1 MDQRETELNTSSFSN
16 TTRSVFYCPEDP
28 QLPWDLHDTTSPWIF
43 AAVASIISPT
53 AVLLNVL
60 VIIAVKQR
68 KELHSASNILLSSM
82 AVTDLLVGS
91 ICVPLS
97 AVVGLLVPYQIL
109 TDHYIC
115 KLDFVAISVT
125 TTLTACSI
133 FHLTMIAWERYVAIR
148 KWIDYKVIVTRSRLK
163 KLAIIAWVSA
173 IVTVSPTHFTM
184 ALTGMLREDEMAL
197 ALDIFFIILS
207 VLVLSALGLIIY
219 FYVMVYLGVRKRK
232 LKLSQIRQVSELVN
246 AKLEQR
252 VAVTTT
258 LVTVAL
264 ILSFFSNAVI
274 SMLEGVYPVLRKRFV
289 IDLKATLLP
298 YTNSVVNPLIY
309 CYRDCRFRNAVL
321 EILRIRKPKVTPYV
335 VTDTTRFT
343 RGKGVF
349 DSERDKVQGQF
360 VENPVRLTRSASC
373 DLVHFLGRFQ
383 LESHKKSLK
392 RIMSSPSLPISSFHG
407 DRLQEPAGHCDCHCS
422 DPDYLECLTFE
433 LNFTHNSLKRKRTV
447 VVSL

>member
-1 MDQRETELNTSSFSN
+1 MDQREAELNTSSISN
-16 TTRSVFYCPEDP
+16 TTRSVFSCPHDP
-28 QLPWDLHDTTSPWIF
+28 QLVWDLHDTTSSWIF
-43 AAVASIISPT
+43 AAVACIISPT
-53 AVLLNVL
+53 AVFLNVL
-60 VIIAVKQR
+60 VIIEVKQR
-68 KELHSASNILLSSM
+68 KELQRASNILLSSM

-91 ICVPLS
+91 LCVPLS
-97 AVVGLLVPYQIL
+97 AVVGLLVSYQL
-109 TDHYIC
+109 LADHYIC

-148 KWIDYKVIVTRSRLK
+148 KWIDYRVIVTRSRLK

-173 IVTVSPTHFTM
+173 IVTVSPAHFTM
-184 ALTGMLREDEMAL
+184 ALTGMLRENEMVL

-207 VLVLSALGLIIY
+207 VLVMSALGLIIY

-232 LKLSQIRQVSELVN
+232 LSQIRQVSDLVN

-274 SMLEGVYPVLRKRFV
+274 GMLEGVYPVLRKRFV
-289 IDLKATLLP
+289 GDLKATLL

-309 CYRDCRFRNAVL
+309 YYRDCRFRNAVL
-321 EILRIRKPKVTPYV
+321 ELLRIRKPKVTPYL
-335 VTDTTRFT
+335 VTDTPTFA
-343 RGKGVF
+343 RGNDVF
-349 DSERDKVQGQF
+349 DLERDKVQGQF

-373 DLVHFLGRFQ
+373 HLVHFLGRVQ
-383 LESHKKSLK
+383 LESHKKAFK
-392 RIMSSPSLPISSFHG
+392 RIMSSPSLPINSFY
-407 DRLQEPAGHCDCHCS
+407 DD
-422 DPDYLECLTFE
+422 
-433 LNFTHNSLKRKRTV
+433 
-447 VVSL
+447 

>member
-1 MDQRETELNTSSFSN
+1 MDQRKAELNTSSISN
-16 TTRSVFYCPEDP
+16 TTRSVFSCPHDP
-28 QLPWDLHDTTSPWIF
+28 QLVWDLHDTTSSWIF
-43 AAVASIISPT
+43 AAVACIISPT
-53 AVLLNVL
+53 AVFLNVL
-60 VIIAVKQR
+60 VIIEVKQT
-68 KELHSASNILLSSM
+68 KELQRASNILLSSM

-91 ICVPLS
+91 LCVPLS
-97 AVVGLLVPYQIL
+97 AVVGLLVSYQL
-109 TDHYIC
+109 LADHYIC

-148 KWIDYKVIVTRSRLK
+148 KWIDYRVIVTRSRLK

-173 IVTVSPTHFTM
+173 IVTVSPAHFTM
-184 ALTGMLREDEMAL
+184 ALTGMLRENEMVL

-207 VLVLSALGLIIY
+207 VLVMSTLGLIIY

-232 LKLSQIRQVSELVN
+232 LSQIRLVSDLVN

-274 SMLEGVYPVLRKRFV
+274 GMLEGVYPVLRKRFV
-289 IDLKATLLP
+289 GDLKATLL

-309 CYRDCRFRNAVL
+309 YYRDCRFRNAVL
-321 EILRIRKPKVTPYV
+321 ELLRIRKPKVTPYL
-335 VTDTTRFT
+335 VTDTPTFA
-343 RGKGVF
+343 RGNDVF
-349 DSERDKVQGQF
+349 DLERDKVQGQF

-373 DLVHFLGRFQ
+373 HLVHFLGRVQ
-383 LESHKKSLK
+383 LESHKKAFK
-392 RIMSSPSLPISSFHG
+392 RIMSSPSLPISSFH
-407 DRLQEPAGHCDCHCS
+407 DD
-422 DPDYLECLTFE
+422 
-433 LNFTHNSLKRKRTV
+433 
-447 VVSL
+447 

>member
-1 MDQRETELNTSSFSN
+1 MDQREAELNTSSISN
-16 TTRSVFYCPEDP
+16 TTRSVFSCPHDP
-28 QLPWDLHDTTSPWIF
+28 QLVWDLHDTTSSWIF
-43 AAVASIISPT
+43 AAVACIISPT
-53 AVLLNVL
+53 AVFLNVL
-60 VIIAVKQR
+60 VIIEVKQR
-68 KELHSASNILLSSM
+68 KELQRASNILLSSM

-91 ICVPLS
+91 LCVPLS
-97 AVVGLLVPYQIL
+97 AVVGLLVSYQL
-109 TDHYIC
+109 LADHYIC

-148 KWIDYKVIVTRSRLK
+148 KWIDYRVIVTRSRLK

-173 IVTVSPTHFTM
+173 IVTVSPAHFTM
-184 ALTGMLREDEMAL
+184 ALTGMLRENEMVL

-207 VLVLSALGLIIY
+207 VLVMSALGLIIY

-232 LKLSQIRQVSELVN
+232 LSQIHQISDLVN

-274 SMLEGVYPVLRKRFV
+274 GMLEGVYPVLRKRFV
-289 IDLKATLLP
+289 VDLKATFL

-321 EILRIRKPKVTPYV
+321 EILRIRKPKVTPCV
-335 VTDTTRFT
+335 VTDAARFA
-343 RGKGVF
+343 RGKDVF
-349 DSERDKVQGQF
+349 DSERDKVQGQQ

-373 DLVHFLGRFQ
+373 HLVHFLGRVQ
-383 LESHKKSLK
+383 LESHKKAFK
-392 RIMSSPSLPISSFHG
+392 RIMSSPSLPISSFY
-407 DRLQEPAGHCDCHCS
+407 DD
-422 DPDYLECLTFE
+422 
-433 LNFTHNSLKRKRTV
+433 
-447 VVSL
+447 

>member
-1 MDQRETELNTSSFSN
+1 MDQRKTELNTSSISN
-16 TTRSVFYCPEDP
+16 TTRSVFSCPHDP
-28 QLPWDLHDTTSPWIF
+28 QLVWDLHDTTSPWIF

-53 AVLLNVL
+53 AVLLNAL

-68 KELHSASNILLSSM
+68 KELQRASNILLSSM

-91 ICVPLS
+91 LCVPLS
-97 AVVGLLVPYQIL
+97 AVVGLLVPYQIV

-115 KLDFVAISVT
+115 KLDSVAISFMI
-125 TTLTACSI
+125 TLAICSI

-148 KWIDYKVIVTRSRLK
+148 KWIDYRVIVTRSRLK

-173 IVTVSPTHFTM
+173 IVTVSPAHFTM
-184 ALTGMLREDEMAL
+184 ALTGMLRENEMVL

-207 VLVLSALGLIIY
+207 VLVMSTLGLIIY

-232 LKLSQIRQVSELVN
+232 LSQIRQVSDLVN

-274 SMLEGVYPVLRKRFV
+274 GMLEGVYPVLRKRFV
-289 IDLKATLLP
+289 GDLKATLL

-309 CYRDCRFRNAVL
+309 YYRDCRFRNAVL
-321 EILRIRKPKVTPYV
+321 ELLRIRKPKVTPYL
-335 VTDTTRFT
+335 VTDTPTFA
-343 RGKGVF
+343 RGNDVF
-349 DSERDKVQGQF
+349 DLEKDKVQGQF

-373 DLVHFLGRFQ
+373 HLVHFLGRVQ
-383 LESHKKSLK
+383 LESHKKAFK
-392 RIMSSPSLPISSFHG
+392 RIMSSPSLPISSFY
-407 DRLQEPAGHCDCHCS
+407 DD
-422 DPDYLECLTFE
+422 
-433 LNFTHNSLKRKRTV
+433 
-447 VVSL
+447 

>member
-1 MDQRETELNTSSFSN
+1 MDQRKAELNTSSISN
-16 TTRSVFYCPEDP
+16 TTRSVFSCPHDP
-28 QLPWDLHDTTSPWIF
+28 QLVWDLHDTTSSWIF

-53 AVLLNVL
+53 AVLLNAL

-68 KELHSASNILLSSM
+68 KELQRASNILLSSM

-91 ICVPLS
+91 LCVPLS
-97 AVVGLLVPYQIL
+97 AVLGLLVPYQIV

-115 KLDFVAISVT
+115 KLDSVAIWFMI
-125 TTLTACSI
+125 TLAICSI

-148 KWIDYKVIVTRSRLK
+148 KWIDYRVIVTRSRLK

-173 IVTVSPTHFTM
+173 IVTVSPAHFTM
-184 ALTGMLREDEMAL
+184 ALTGMLRENEMVL

-207 VLVLSALGLIIY
+207 VLVMSTLGLIIY

-232 LKLSQIRQVSELVN
+232 LSQIRLVSDLVN

-274 SMLEGVYPVLRKRFV
+274 GMLEGVYPVLRKRFV
-289 IDLKATLLP
+289 GDLKATLL

-309 CYRDCRFRNAVL
+309 YYRDCRFRNAVL
-321 EILRIRKPKVTPYV
+321 ELLRIRKPKVTPYL
-335 VTDTTRFT
+335 VTDTPTFA
-343 RGKGVF
+343 RGNDVF
-349 DSERDKVQGQF
+349 DLERDKVQGQF

-373 DLVHFLGRFQ
+373 HLVHFLGRVQ
-383 LESHKKSLK
+383 LESHKKAFK
-392 RIMSSPSLPISSFHG
+392 RIMSSPSLPISSFH
-407 DRLQEPAGHCDCHCS
+407 DD
-422 DPDYLECLTFE
+422 
-433 LNFTHNSLKRKRTV
+433 
-447 VVSL
+447 

>member
-1 MDQRETELNTSSFSN
+1 MDQREAELNTSSFSN
-16 TTRSVFYCPEDP
+16 TTRSVFYCPHDP
-28 QLPWDLHDTTSPWIF
+28 HLVWDLHDTTSPWIF

-68 KELHSASNILLSSM
+68 KELQRASNILLSSM

-97 AVVGLLVPYQIL
+97 AVVGLLVSYQL
-109 TDHYIC
+109 LADHYIC

-173 IVTVSPTHFTM
+173 IVTVSPTYFIM
-184 ALTGMLREDEMAL
+184 ALTGMSKENEMVLAL
-197 ALDIFFIILS
+197 AIFFIILS
-207 VLVLSALGLIIY
+207 VLVMSALDLIIY
-219 FYVMVYLGVRKRK
+219 FYVMMYLGVRKR
-232 LKLSQIRQVSELVN
+232 KLSQIRQVSELVN

-264 ILSFFSNAVI
+264 LLSFFSNAVI
-274 SMLEGVYPVLRKRFV
+274 GMLEGVYPVLRKRFV
-289 IDLKATLLP
+289 LQLRDTLL
-298 YTNSVVNPLIY
+298 YSNSVVNPLIY
-309 CYRDCRFRNAVL
+309 CYRDCRFRNAAL

-335 VTDTTRFT
+335 VTDTARFA
-343 RGKGVF
+343 RGRGVF
-349 DSERDKVQGQF
+349 LDSERDKVQGQQ
-360 VENPVRLTRSASC
+360 VENPVPLTRSASC
-373 DLVHFLGRFQ
+373 DLVHLLGVVQ
-383 LESHKKSLK
+383 LESHKKAFK
-392 RIMSSPSLPISSFHG
+392 RTMSSPSLPISSFH
-407 DRLQEPAGHCDCHCS
+407 DD
-422 DPDYLECLTFE
+422 
-433 LNFTHNSLKRKRTV
+433 
-447 VVSL
+447 

>member
-1 MDQRETELNTSSFSN
+1 MDQRKTELNTSSISN
-16 TTRSVFYCPEDP
+16 TTRSVFSCPHDP
-28 QLPWDLHDTTSPWIF
+28 QLVWDLHDTTSPWIF

-53 AVLLNVL
+53 AVLLNAL

-68 KELHSASNILLSSM
+68 KELQRASNILLSSM

-91 ICVPLS
+91 LCVPLS
-97 AVVGLLVPYQIL
+97 AVVGLLVSYQL
-109 TDHYIC
+109 LADHYIC

-148 KWIDYKVIVTRSRLK
+148 KWIDYRVIVTRSRLK

-173 IVTVSPTHFTM
+173 IVTVSPAHFTM
-184 ALTGMLREDEMAL
+184 ALTGMLRENEMVL
-197 ALDIFFIILS
+197 ALDIFFTILS
-207 VLVLSALGLIIY
+207 VLVMSTLGLIIY

-232 LKLSQIRQVSELVN
+232 LSQIRLVSDLVN

-274 SMLEGVYPVLRKRFV
+274 GMLEGVYPVLRKRFV
-289 IDLKATLLP
+289 GDLKATLL

-309 CYRDCRFRNAVL
+309 YYRDCRFRNAVL
-321 EILRIRKPKVTPYV
+321 ELLRIRKPKVTPYL
-335 VTDTTRFT
+335 VTDTPTFA
-343 RGKGVF
+343 RGNDVF
-349 DSERDKVQGQF
+349 NLERDKVQGQF

-373 DLVHFLGRFQ
+373 HLVHFLGRVQ
-383 LESHKKSLK
+383 LESHKKAFK
-392 RIMSSPSLPISSFHG
+392 RIMSSPSLPISSFH
-407 DRLQEPAGHCDCHCS
+407 DD
-422 DPDYLECLTFE
+422 
-433 LNFTHNSLKRKRTV
+433 
-447 VVSL
+447 

>member
-1 MDQRETELNTSSFSN
+1 MDQREAELNTSSISN
-16 TTRSVFYCPEDP
+16 TTRSVFSCPHDP
-28 QLPWDLHDTTSPWIF
+28 HLVWDLHDTISPWIF

-53 AVLLNVL
+53 AVLLNAL

-68 KELHSASNILLSSM
+68 KELQRASNILLSSM

-91 ICVPLS
+91 LCVPLS
-97 AVVGLLVPYQIL
+97 AVVGLLVPYQIV

-115 KLDFVAISVT
+115 KLDSVAIWFMI
-125 TTLTACSI
+125 TLAICSI

-148 KWIDYKVIVTRSRLK
+148 KWIDYRVIVTRSRLK

-173 IVTVSPTHFTM
+173 IVTVSPAHFTM
-184 ALTGMLREDEMAL
+184 ALTGMLRENEMVL

-207 VLVLSALGLIIY
+207 VLVMSTLGLIIY

-232 LKLSQIRQVSELVN
+232 LSQIRQVSDLVN

-274 SMLEGVYPVLRKRFV
+274 GMLEGVYPVLRKRFV
-289 IDLKATLLP
+289 GDLKATLL

-309 CYRDCRFRNAVL
+309 YYRDCRFRNAVL
-321 EILRIRKPKVTPYV
+321 ELLRIRKPKVTPYL
-335 VTDTTRFT
+335 VTDTPTFA
-343 RGKGVF
+343 RGNDVF
-349 DSERDKVQGQF
+349 DLERDKVQGQF

-373 DLVHFLGRFQ
+373 HLVHFLGRVQ
-383 LESHKKSLK
+383 LESHKKAFK
-392 RIMSSPSLPISSFHG
+392 RIMSSPSLPISSFY
-407 DRLQEPAGHCDCHCS
+407 DD
-422 DPDYLECLTFE
+422 
-433 LNFTHNSLKRKRTV
+433 
-447 VVSL
+447 

>member
-1 MDQRETELNTSSFSN
+1 MDQRKTELNTSSISN
-16 TTRSVFYCPEDP
+16 TARSVFSCPHDP
-28 QLPWDLHDTTSPWIF
+28 HLVWDLHDTTSPWIF

-53 AVLLNVL
+53 AVLLNAL

-68 KELHSASNILLSSM
+68 KELQRASNILLSSM

-97 AVVGLLVPYQIL
+97 AVVGLFVPYQIQA
-109 TDHYIC
+109 DHYIC
-115 KLDFVAISVT
+115 KLDSVAISFT
-125 TTLTACSI
+125 ITLAICSI

-148 KWIDYKVIVTRSRLK
+148 KWIDYKVIVTRSRLT

-184 ALTGMLREDEMAL
+184 TLTGMLREDEMAL

-207 VLVLSALGLIIY
+207 VLVMSALGLIIY

-232 LKLSQIRQVSELVN
+232 LSQIRQVSDLVN

-274 SMLEGVYPVLRKRFV
+274 GMLEGVYPVLRKRFV
-289 IDLKATLLP
+289 VDLKATLL

-321 EILRIRKPKVTPYV
+321 EILRIRKPKVTPYL
-335 VTDTTRFT
+335 VTDTPTFA
-343 RGKGVF
+343 RGNDVF
-349 DSERDKVQGQF
+349 DLERDKVQGQQ

-383 LESHKKSLK
+383 LESHKKAFK
-392 RIMSSPSLPISSFHG
+392 RTMSSPSLRMSSFHN
-407 DRLQEPAGHCDCHCS
+407 DLLQQPVRLQ
-422 DPDYLECLTFE
+422 
-433 LNFTHNSLKRKRTV
+433 
-447 VVSL
+447 

>member
-1 MDQRETELNTSSFSN
+1 MDQRKAELNTSSFSN
-16 TTRSVFYCPEDP
+16 TTRSVFYCPHDP
-28 QLPWDLHDTTSPWIF
+28 QLVWDLHDTTSSWIF
-43 AAVASIISPT
+43 AAVACIISPT
-53 AVLLNVL
+53 AVFLNVF
-60 VIIAVKQR
+60 VITEVKQR
-68 KELHSASNILLSSM
+68 KELQRASNILLSSM

-91 ICVPLS
+91 LCVPLS
-97 AVVGLLVPYQIL
+97 AVVGLLVSYQL
-109 TDHYIC
+109 LADHYIC

-148 KWIDYKVIVTRSRLK
+148 KWIDYKVIVTRSRLT

-184 ALTGMLREDEMAL
+184 TLTGMLREDKMAL

-207 VLVLSALGLIIY
+207 VLVMSALGLVIY
-219 FYVMVYLGVRKRK
+219 FYFMVYLAVRKRK

-274 SMLEGVYPVLRKRFV
+274 GMLEGVYPVLRKRFV
-289 IDLKATLLP
+289 VDLKATLL

-321 EILRIRKPKVTPYV
+321 EILRIRKPKVTPFL
-335 VTDTTRFT
+335 VTDTPTFAT
-343 RGKGVF
+343 GNDVF
-349 DSERDKVQGQF
+349 DLERDKVQGQQ

-383 LESHKKSLK
+383 LESHKKAFK
-392 RIMSSPSLPISSFHG
+392 RIMSSPSLPISSFY
-407 DRLQEPAGHCDCHCS
+407 DD
-422 DPDYLECLTFE
+422 
-433 LNFTHNSLKRKRTV
+433 
-447 VVSL
+447 

>member
-1 MDQRETELNTSSFSN
+1 MDQRKTELNTSSISN
-16 TTRSVFYCPEDP
+16 TTRSVFSCPHDP
-28 QLPWDLHDTTSPWIF
+28 HLVWDLHDTTSPWIF

-53 AVLLNVL
+53 AVLLNAL

-68 KELHSASNILLSSM
+68 KELQRASNILLSSM

-91 ICVPLS
+91 LCVPLS
-97 AVVGLLVPYQIL
+97 AVTRLLVPYQIV

-115 KLDFVAISVT
+115 KLDFVAISST
-125 TTLTACSI
+125 ITLAICSI

-148 KWIDYKVIVTRSRLK
+148 KWIDYRVIVTRSRLK

-173 IVTVSPTHFTM
+173 IVTVSPAHFTM
-184 ALTGMLREDEMAL
+184 ALTGMLRENEMVL

-207 VLVLSALGLIIY
+207 VLVMSTLGLIIY

-232 LKLSQIRQVSELVN
+232 LSQIRQVSDLVN

-274 SMLEGVYPVLRKRFV
+274 GMLEGVYPVLRKRFV
-289 IDLKATLLP
+289 GDLKATLL

-309 CYRDCRFRNAVL
+309 YYRDCRFRNAVL
-321 EILRIRKPKVTPYV
+321 ELLRIRKPKVTPYL
-335 VTDTTRFT
+335 VTDTPTFA
-343 RGKGVF
+343 RGNDVF
-349 DSERDKVQGQF
+349 DLERDKVQGQF

-373 DLVHFLGRFQ
+373 HLVHFLGRVQ
-383 LESHKKSLK
+383 LESHKKAFK
-392 RIMSSPSLPISSFHG
+392 RIMSSPSLPISSFY
-407 DRLQEPAGHCDCHCS
+407 DD
-422 DPDYLECLTFE
+422 
-433 LNFTHNSLKRKRTV
+433 
-447 VVSL
+447 

>member
-1 MDQRETELNTSSFSN
+1 MGQREAELNTSSFSN
-16 TTRSVFYCPEDP
+16 STRSVFSCPHDP
-28 QLPWDLHDTTSPWIF
+28 QLVWDLHDTTSSWIF
-43 AAVASIISPT
+43 AAVACIISPT

-68 KELHSASNILLSSM
+68 KELQRASNILLSSM

-91 ICVPLS
+91 LCVPLS
-97 AVVGLLVPYQIL
+97 AVIRLLVPYQIL

-115 KLDFVAISVT
+115 KLDFVAKSSTI
-125 TTLTACSI
+125 TLAICSI

-148 KWIDYKVIVTRSRLK
+148 KWIDYRVIVTRSRLK

-173 IVTVSPTHFTM
+173 IITVSPTHFTM
-184 ALTGMLREDEMAL
+184 ALTGMLRENEMVL

-207 VLVLSALGLIIY
+207 VLVMSALGLIIY
-219 FYVMVYLGVRKRK
+219 FYFMVYLGVRKRK
-232 LKLSQIRQVSELVN
+232 LSQIRRVSELVN

-274 SMLEGVYPVLRKRFV
+274 GMLEGAYPVLRKRFV
-289 IDLKATLLP
+289 VDLKATFL

-321 EILRIRKPKVTPYV
+321 EILRIRKPKVTPYL
-335 VTDTTRFT
+335 VTDTPTFA
-343 RGKGVF
+343 RGNDVF
-349 DSERDKVQGQF
+349 DLGRDKVQGQQ

-373 DLVHFLGRFQ
+373 NLVHFLGRVQ
-383 LESHKKSLK
+383 LESHKKAFK
-392 RIMSSPSLPISSFHG
+392 RIMSSPSLPISRFY
-407 DRLQEPAGHCDCHCS
+407 D
-422 DPDYLECLTFE
+422 
-433 LNFTHNSLKRKRTV
+433 
-447 VVSL
+447 